1 MDDDP
6 VFANCPE
13 ALKKFA
19 TKFSTVKTSLSFDF
33 LDQQTQLRSMNI
45 SSDNNRT
52 LININDWIVSALKD
66 VILRMEEHGEILT
79 VHTEAL
85 ANPQDALSVAK
96 HEEVKALK
104 EEIDTLNGEI
114 DETRQRG
121 MKGNL
126 IISSPQNGNADTIA
140 KHEVF
145 NGKRESDIE
154 MVARIV
160 KMKTGVEIDPF
171 EVSACHRIGKKE
183 NHAYVIRLN
192 DRKNGSAWHNLSEGM
207 MTGKSTSGGNFVK
220 DVNVFLNFQLTQ
232 KRAKLARVVR
242 LARKDK
248 KIYKFYI
255 NQNGVIKVKKTVAD
269 NYIEVKSE
277 FDLNTI
283 INS

>member
-1 MDDDP
+1 M
-6 VFANCPE
+6 
-13 ALKKFA
+13 
-19 TKFSTVKTSLSFDF
+19 
-33 LDQQTQLRSMNI
+33 QL
-45 SSDNNRT
+45 
-52 LININDWIVSALKD
+52 
-66 VILRMEEHGEILT
+66 
-79 VHTEAL
+79 
-85 ANPQDALSVAK
+85 ALSVAK
-96 HEEVKALK
+96 DDEIKALK
-104 EEIDTLNGEI
+104 NEVVTLADEV

-126 IISSPQNGNADTIA
+126 IVSSPQNGNARTIA
-140 KHEVF
+140 KHDTI
-145 NGKRESDIE
+145 NGKRESDSE
-154 MVARIV
+154 MVIRII
-160 KMKTGVEIDPF
+160 KMKTGVEIAPDD
-171 EVSACHRIGKKE
+171 VSACHQIGKKD

-220 DVNVFLNFQLTQ
+220 EVNLFLNFQLTQ

-277 FDLNTI
+277 FDLNRI